1 MRAIGNQAWKAIAIP
16 AVLIASAALGQTRGA
31 WVDPPADL
39 SGPPAQA
46 SEPSPPVQA
55 TPPQPRS
62 SPAQVTTAPSSQA
75 EPNSSRNTAQLKPA
89 GRTEQYSLKHLGQQG
104 QAASS
109 QAAPRPQQSQS
120 APRPVAAPTST
131 PRVAVQPNLVS
142 KRPSS
147 QQQDAQSL
155 AVDYLNL
162 WSASNRQTLETTPQ
176 FYSSSV
182 LFHGKRMSF
191 RALLAEKRRFVQR
204 WPDRNYQYRPGTM
217 KLQCRS
223 DGSTCTVQSSF
234 DFEAA
239 NSKLDRHARGVGTH
253 ELVVSFAGERPVII
267 SESSRVMRRGAR
279 Q

>member
-1 MRAIGNQAWKAIAIP
+1 MRAIWNQAWKAIAIP
-16 AVLIASAALGQTRGA
+16 AVLLGSAALGQTRGA

-39 SGPPAQA
+39 SRPPAQA
-46 SEPSPPVQA
+46 FEPSPPVQVA
-55 TPPQPRS
+55 PPQPRS
-62 SPAQVTTAPSSQA
+62 SSAQVIAAPSAQA
-75 EPNSSRNTAQLKPA
+75 EPDSSRSAVQLKPT
-89 GRTEQYSLKHLGQQG
+89 GGPERYSQQG

-120 APRPVAAPTST
+120 APKLAAAPTST
-131 PRVAVQPNLVS
+131 SRVAVQPNPLS
-142 KRPSS
+142 KRSSS

-162 WSASNRQTLETTPQ
+162 WSASNRQTLQTTPY
-176 FYSSSV
+176 FYNSSV

-223 DGSTCTVQSSF
+223 DGSTCTVQSTF